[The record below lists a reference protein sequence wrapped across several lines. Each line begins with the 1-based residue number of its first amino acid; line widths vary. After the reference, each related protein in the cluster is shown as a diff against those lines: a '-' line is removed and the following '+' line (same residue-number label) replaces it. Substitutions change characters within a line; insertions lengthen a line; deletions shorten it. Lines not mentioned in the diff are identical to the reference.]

1 MLPHRAPRA
10 MKPGHHSR
18 GALFGLAV
26 LLFAPQQAALDLTTL
41 SAAGLS
47 LTRAIR
53 VRVSAHERR
62 GVLQSPLRDVVA
74 APPGLLHVDEE
85 LRVAAEDNRARRS
98 TPIRTFNLYL
108 KFVLFVAVSV
118 FAALP
123 GSYGSAGCGPDLTLS
138 STACPA
144 GRPGPGPVR

>member
-1 MLPHRAPRA
+1 MQAA
-10 MKPGHHSR
+10 S
-18 GALFGLAV
+18 
-26 LLFAPQQAALDLTTL
+26 LFARPLQHLAPTIRRAEGLLDPATQRHGAAH
-41 SAAGLS
+41 
-47 LTRAIR
+47 
-53 VRVSAHERR
+53 VHR
-62 GVLQSPLRDVVA
+62 GVLQSSLKDVVA
-74 APPGLLHVDEE
+74 VPPGLLLADEE

-108 KFVLFVAVSV
+108 KFVLFVAASV

-123 GSYGSAGCGPDLTLS
+123 GSYGGAGCGPDLALS